1 MLINS
6 EVKRCVQ
13 SLEEKNPDVLFPF
26 LNSEPVNFHIV
37 YVILD
42 ITTFYV
48 RSKIIIMP
56 FFIILSNRIDPKTT
70 KHSNFIFHIKAW

>member
-48 RSKIIIMP
+48 RSSSWLS
-56 FFIILSNRIDPKTT
+56 FLSNRIDPKTT
-70 KHSNFIFHIKAW
+70 KHSNFIFHIKSW